1 MRRLLV
7 VGLVALVAVGCG
19 DDSAETSEPP
29 AQGVVLRVVMDGQ
42 VVADWTIG
50 DLESETP
57 FVELEIDCD
66 LQSGPRLVDVL
77 ARSDID
83 EWEWAEVL
91 GMGEGRVFEVALDI
105 GAEEVD
111 GEWILDVTNQ
121 GTLKLASPDLARQ
134 EWVRDVGEIRL
145 R

>member
-7 VGLVALVAVGCG
+7 VGLVALVAAGCG
-19 DDSAETSEPP
+19 DDSAETAEPP
-29 AQGVVLRVVMDGQ
+29 AADVVLRIVLDDQ
-42 VVADWTIG
+42 VAADWTLS
-50 DLESETP
+50 DLEAETP
-57 FVELEIDCD
+57 FADVEVDGD
-66 LQSGPRLVDVL
+66 LQSGPRLLDVL
-77 ARSDID
+77 AQSGID
-83 EWEWAEVL
+83 EWKSAEVV

-105 GAEEVD
+105 TAEDVD
-111 GEWILDVTNQ
+111 AEWILDVTNQ